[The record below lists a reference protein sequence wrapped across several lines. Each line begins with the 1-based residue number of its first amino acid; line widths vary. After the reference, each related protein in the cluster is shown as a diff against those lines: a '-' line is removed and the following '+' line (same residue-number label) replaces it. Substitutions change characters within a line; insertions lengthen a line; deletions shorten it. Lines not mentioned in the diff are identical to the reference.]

1 VKFQLA
7 YRLSLIDHLLKVRP
21 KFHKVL
27 ALQGHVRDKQ
37 QLLDMMRRLLW
48 QCFRDF
54 CGAGHALHLDG
65 KTSLMEDLYKHPDTA
80 TPIHLQRGGV
90 SVKFR
95 PCSNCTTAP

>member
-1 VKFQLA
+1 MALE
-7 YRLSLIDHLLKVRP
+7 
-21 KFHKVL
+21 
-27 ALQGHVRDKQ
+27 LQGHARDKR
-37 QLLDMMRRLLW
+37 QLLDTMHKLPW

-54 CGAGHALHLDG
+54 YGAGHALHLDE

-95 PCSNCTTAP
+95 PWLHSTTAP